1 MVCVLPHFFAQNIWR
16 FIGNENNLIITS
28 EVFLE
33 PIVILP
39 LLTSGLKKTLHR
51 KIEAYFGSVVS
62 KKNRQTNHTQKDQFR
77 KAKEKFD
84 VFDHLELTLYGK
96 RIGPGTEESSSIR
109 SLFPAEKS
117 FYERGDLSI

>member
-1 MVCVLPHFFAQNIWR
+1 MVCVLSHFFAQNIRR

-33 PIVILP
+33 PVVILP

-51 KIEAYFGSVVS
+51 KIETYFGSVVS

-77 KAKEKFD
+77 KAEKKFD

-96 RIGPGTEESSSIR
+96 PIGRGTEERSSIR
-109 SLFPAEKS
+109 SLFPAEKR
-117 FYERGDLSI
+117 FYERGDLSV